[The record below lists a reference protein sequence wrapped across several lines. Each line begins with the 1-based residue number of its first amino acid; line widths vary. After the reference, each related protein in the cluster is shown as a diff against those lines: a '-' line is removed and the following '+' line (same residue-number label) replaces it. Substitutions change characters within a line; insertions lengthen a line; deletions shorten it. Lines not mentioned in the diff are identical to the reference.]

1 LTIVIRRFLKESKGG
16 EMIRAELRFKNAT
29 FMNALEDSQYN
40 SIAELSRES
49 GIPTYTLYSIASLR
63 YTPVSIDVQTKLAEL
78 LDCDIYNLFEQY
90 EDVVKEGKGYPKKLT
105 KDIPIDSMLSI
116 SSKEVM
122 QLESDFNTNDID
134 NDLSLKEDIS
144 LSLGELKDR
153 EKAVIEMHFGINNK
167 RAKSLT
173 EISKEFGLTRER
185 VRQIK
190 EKALRKLRHWT
201 RSNRLK
207 SYIGARPDSYES
219 ANRYATKYSNE
230 LAREYNL
237 KTQE

>member
-1 LTIVIRRFLKESKGG
+1 
-16 EMIRAELRFKNAT
+16 MIRAELRFKNAT
-29 FMNALEDSQYN
+29 FMKALEDSQYN

-49 GIPTYTLYSIASLR
+49 GIPTYILYSIASLR
-63 YTPVSIDVQTKLAEL
+63 YTPVSIDVQAKLAEL

-90 EDVVKEGKGYPKKLT
+90 EDVVKKGKGCPKKLT

-134 NDLSLKEDIS
+134 NDLSLKEDMR

-153 EKAVIEMHFGINNK
+153 EKDVIEMHFGINNK

-173 EISKEFGLTRER
+173 EISEEFGITRER

-207 SYIGARPDSYES
+207 SYVGARPDSCES
-219 ANRYATKYSNE
+219 ANRYSSKYSNE
-230 LAREYNL
+230 LARECN
-237 KTQE
+237 

>member
-1 LTIVIRRFLKESKGG
+1 
-16 EMIRAELRFKNAT
+16 MIRAELRFKNAT
-29 FMNALEDSQYN
+29 FMNALENSEYN
-40 SIAELSRES
+40 SIAELSRVSEIS
-49 GIPTYTLYSIASLR
+49 VFILYKIASLNH
-63 YTPVSIDVQTKLAEL
+63 TNISIENQTKLAEL
-78 LDCDIYNLFEQY
+78 LNCDVYDLFEQY
-90 EDVVKEGKGYPKKLT
+90 EEVIKQSKDYPKKLT
-105 KDIPIDSMLSI
+105 RDVPIDAMLSL
-116 SSKEVM
+116 SSKEIM

-153 EKAVIEMHFGINNK
+153 EKDVIEMHFGINNK

-173 EISKEFGLTRER
+173 EISEEFGLTRER

-190 EKALRKLRHWT
+190 EKAIRRLRHWT

-207 SYIGARPDSYES
+207 SYVGARPESFES
-219 ANRYATKYSNE
+219 ANRYTTKHSNE
-230 LAREYNL
+230 LTREYNL